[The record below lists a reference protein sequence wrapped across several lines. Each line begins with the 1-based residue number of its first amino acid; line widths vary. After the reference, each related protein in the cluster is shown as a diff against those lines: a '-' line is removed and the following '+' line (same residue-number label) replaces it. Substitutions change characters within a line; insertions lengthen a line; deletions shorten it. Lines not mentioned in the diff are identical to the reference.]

1 MLAEAFD
8 LVNGGHSIVAGFGQ
22 SKIREPDLVALHASF
37 CTIFSSPTRL
47 KIMDLLGE
55 NEMSVGALAEQL
67 EVSMANVSQHLRL
80 MRDQG
85 ALQFRREGKTVYYR
99 VANRKFFEGIM
110 KVREGLLEELQK
122 RGGLG

>member
-1 MLAEAFD
+1 MVDFE
-8 LVNGGHSIVAGFGQ
+8 Q
-22 SKIREPDLVALHASF
+22 SKIRKNDLVALHASF

-55 NEMSVGALAEQL
+55 SEMSVGALAEQL

-85 ALQFRREGKTVYYR
+85 ALQFRRDGKTVYYR
-99 VANRKFFEGIM
+99 VANQKFFEGIM
-110 KVREGLLEELQK
+110 KVREGLLEELHNK
-122 RGGLG
+122 GGLG

>member
-1 MLAEAFD
+1 MVDFEP
-8 LVNGGHSIVAGFGQ
+8 G
-22 SKIREPDLVALHASF
+22 KIQEPDIVALHASF

-47 KIMDLLGE
+47 KIMDLLGQG
-55 NEMSVGALAEQL
+55 EMSVGVLAEQL

-85 ALQFRREGKTVYYR
+85 ALQFRRDGKTVYYR
-99 VANRKFFEGIM
+99 VANQKFFEGIM

-122 RGGLG
+122 KGGLG

>member
-1 MLAEAFD
+1 M
-8 LVNGGHSIVAGFGQ
+8 AGFDEG
-22 SKIREPDLVALHASF
+22 KIREPDLVALHASF

-55 NEMSVGALAEQL
+55 NEMSVGALAERL

-122 RGGLG
+122 KGGLG

>member
-1 MLAEAFD
+1 MVAFEQGKIRKHD
-8 LVNGGHSIVAGFGQ
+8 LV
-22 SKIREPDLVALHASF
+22 DLHASF

-55 NEMSVGALAEQL
+55 SEMSVGALAEQL

-85 ALQFRREGKTVYYR
+85 ALQFRRDGKTVYYR
-99 VANRKFFEGIM
+99 VANQKFFEGIM
-110 KVREGLLEELQK
+110 KVREGLLEELHNK
-122 RGGLG
+122 GGLG

>member
-1 MLAEAFD
+1 M
-8 LVNGGHSIVAGFGQ
+8 VNYEQIGIQ
-22 SKIREPDLVALHASF
+22 EPDLVALHASF

-47 KIMDLLGE
+47 KIMDILGE
-55 NEMSVGALAEQL
+55 SEMSVGALAEQL

-85 ALQFRREGKTVYYR
+85 ALQFRRDGKTVYYR
-99 VANRKFFEGIM
+99 VANQKFFEGIM

>member
-1 MLAEAFD
+1 MVDFEQGKIRKHD
-8 LVNGGHSIVAGFGQ
+8 LVV
-22 SKIREPDLVALHASF
+22 LHASF

-55 NEMSVGALAEQL
+55 SEMSVGALAEQL

-85 ALQFRREGKTVYYR
+85 ALQFRRDGKTVYYR
-99 VANRKFFEGIM
+99 VANHKFFEGIM
-110 KVREGLLEELQK
+110 KVREGLLEELHK